1 MTPKRVD
8 FHSTALREC
17 ILKCY
22 IWIIIRKLIR
32 GFLIIY
38 CVLFLKSESYNESH
52 YSGTSIFT
60 FSSLETA
67 IKTIY
72 DSKCNLNP
80 LVIYEYYIDKKG
92 QFSIHSIKENCYFI
106 IKGLESI
113 LMSMYN
119 MNEIKL
125 NSFGKKK
132 HKHWK
137 KDQIMLM

>member
-1 MTPKRVD
+1 MK
-8 FHSTALREC
+8 A
-17 ILKCY
+17 
-22 IWIIIRKLIR
+22 
-32 GFLIIY
+32 
-38 CVLFLKSESYNESH
+38 NESH
-52 YSGTSIFT
+52 YSGSIFT

-80 LVIYEYYIDKKG
+80 LVIYGYYIDKKG

-113 LMSMYN
+113 PMSMYN

-132 HKHWK
+132 HKH
-137 KDQIMLM
+137 